1 MECNQLR
8 PDQPMA
14 DVYIIYA
21 KENRDTAVKVRDLLS
36 SSWSV
41 WLDDLIVG
49 DFNSVIKENIQST
62 KCVIALYS
70 SFASKPAVT
79 GELSLAGKYDKKVI
93 PLILDDSD
101 PPYPYGHF
109 SSVDF
114 RAWQGDVDA
123 EAVKMLQ
130 VKIGEVVKPRCPPS
144 RLEAVHNGLLP
155 IPNVF
160 MSVSSHETQ
169 FTPAAALSVLK
180 AHNTGSIL
188 VSAYDLVKSKERK
201 KMVKEIQAYRRQGGF
216 VLIDSGNYEADR
228 MDDKDWTPAHFKEAL
243 LGTPHDWAFCF
254 DKMTPNKNPDKAIEE
269 VVRAVRRDSK
279 HTQAPVLPIVHVSQ
293 DEPGLARLPQIVRGV
308 SEQLRP
314 PVIAIAERELGAG
327 LALRAKTMKRVRTE
341 LDKLPYYQP
350 IHLLGTGNPWS
361 IAVLVAAGAD
371 TFDGLEWCR
380 FSIDPRRGRL
390 HHFQHFDFFKNA
402 GDRTPFLDMV
412 DANPD
417 IEYAGQVAL
426 YNLEYYEEFG
436 HMMRSMIATKDAELF
451 ATGIVRMFNAQELRK
466 LFPEIFP

>member
-1 MECNQLR
+1 
-8 PDQPMA
+8 MA

-21 KENRDTAVKVRDLLS
+21 QENRATAENVRDLLS
-36 SSWSV
+36 PSWSV
-41 WLDDLIVG
+41 WMDDLIVG
-49 DFNSVIKENIQST
+49 DFDSVIKENLKKAQ
-62 KCVIALYS
+62 CVVALYS
-70 SFASKPAVT
+70 SFANKPAVK
-79 GELSLAGKYDKKVI
+79 GELSLASKYDKKVI

-114 RAWQGDVDA
+114 RLWQGDVDA
-123 EAVKMLQ
+123 PQMKLLQ
-130 VKIGEVVKPRCPPS
+130 VKIGEVVKPRRPPS
-144 RLEAVHNGLLP
+144 RLGTLQNGALP

-160 MSVSSHETQ
+160 MSVSSYETQ
-169 FTPAAALSVLK
+169 IEPAAALRVLK

-188 VSAYDLVKSKERK
+188 VSAYDLVKSKAK
-201 KMVKEIQAYRRQGGF
+201 NKMLNELRAYRKQGGF

-228 MDDKDWTPAHFKEAL
+228 MSDKDWTPEHFKQAL
-243 LGTPHDWAFCF
+243 LDTPHDWAFCF
-254 DKMTPNKNPDKAIEE
+254 DKMTPSKNVDKAIAE
-269 VVRAVRRDSK
+269 VVRAVKRDSK
-279 HTQAPVLPIVHVSQ
+279 HTHAHVLPIVHVSQ
-293 DEPGLARLPQIVRGV
+293 DEAGIARLPLIVRGV

-327 LALRAKTMKRVRTE
+327 LALRAKTMKQVRTE

-380 FSIDPRRGRL
+380 FTIDPRRGRL
-390 HHFQHFDFFKNA
+390 HHFQHFDFFKSSA
-402 GDRTPFLDMV
+402 ERTPFLDIV
-412 DANPD
+412 DADPD
-417 IEYAGQVAL
+417 IEYAGRVAL

-436 HMMRSMIATKDAELF
+436 HMMRSMITTKDAEPF
-451 ATGIVRMFNAQELRK
+451 ATGIMRMFSAHELRK